1 MISHL
6 YRCSVIH
13 INCDVTSFFF
23 LFSLFRQ
30 ASLNEAAER
39 QYERAAGLRPD
50 VSTWAGGPVSTY
62 HGNAHTRP
70 YCKFNLQ
77 HTKCY
82 PSFWHYVIVLL
93 FLANSYT
100 AEYKNGKIVSCP
112 WLGTRRFRCAYANTK
127 IPQREELGG
136 YCLLIEFTHTAR
148 WSQLN
153 RPSLVGC
160 NVSRCQHMRLRK
172 LRAVIS
178 CFSIAWIGRF
188 KGERQ
193 RGLIQGRQL
202 GVTGAHAFLDET

>member
-13 INCDVTSFFF
+13 INCNVTSFFF

-39 QYERAAGLRPD
+39 QYKRAAGLRPD

-100 AEYKNGKIVSCP
+100 AEYKNGKLCPVRGWEPGAFDVLMQTRKSHSERSSAVTVS
-112 WLGTRRFRCAYANTK
+112 
-127 IPQREELGG
+127 
-136 YCLLIEFTHTAR
+136 LLNSHI
-148 WSQLN
+148 QLDDH
-153 RPSLVGC
+153 S
-160 NVSRCQHMRLRK
+160 
-172 LRAVIS
+172 
-178 CFSIAWIGRF
+178 
-188 KGERQ
+188 
-193 RGLIQGRQL
+193 
-202 GVTGAHAFLDET
+202 